1 MLDTGF
7 TECINVS
14 EYPDKDRSTWVRV
27 AVIPPDVGWHPTWR
41 GMTADGR
48 PPDINEQ
55 DRKDTPRYAAFI
67 VSSRAAAAGM

>member
-1 MLDTGF
+1 MSVSTLTKIEAL
-7 TECINVS
+7 ECVWLCVS
-14 EYPDKDRSTWVRV
+14 
-27 AVIPPDVGWHPTWR
+27 G

-67 VSSRAAAAGM
+67 VSSRATAAGM

>member
-1 MLDTGF
+1 MSVSTLTKIEAL
-7 TECINVS
+7 ECVS
-14 EYPDKDRSTWVRV
+14 
-27 AVIPPDVGWHPTWR
+27 G

-55 DRKDTPRYAAFI
+55 HRKDTPRYAAFI